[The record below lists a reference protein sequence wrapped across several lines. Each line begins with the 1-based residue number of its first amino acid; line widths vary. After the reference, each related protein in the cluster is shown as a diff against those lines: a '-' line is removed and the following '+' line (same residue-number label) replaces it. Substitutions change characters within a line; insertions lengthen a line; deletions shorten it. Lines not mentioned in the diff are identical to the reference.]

1 MIIQI
6 FLRFCRAFPQRNPLG
21 QRIKY
26 AYKLTTGGIMARRKR
41 NSATL
46 EQTERRIE
54 SLRSISETLDLGGG
68 LTLAAYTD
76 IIDDLRTK
84 LAAYNTAL
92 STLDKLMDD
101 VKEAER
107 AAKEI
112 AEKMLLGVGS
122 RYGRNSQEYEMAGG
136 SRRKNSRRLAPTV
149 PANDFAAPSR
159 FEPIASTNGATNGVP
174 SQR

>member
-1 MIIQI
+1 
-6 FLRFCRAFPQRNPLG
+6 
-21 QRIKY
+21 
-26 AYKLTTGGIMARRKR
+26 MARRKR

-46 EQTERRIE
+46 EKTERRIE
-54 SLRSISETLDLGGG
+54 SLHSISETLDLGGG
-68 LTLAAYTD
+68 LTLAAHTN
-76 IIDDLRTK
+76 IINDLRTK

-136 SRRKNSRRLAPTV
+136 SRRKNNRRSTST
-149 PANDFAAPSR
+149 APSSS
-159 FEPIASTNGATNGVP
+159 FASSSGSEPIASTNTTTNGASSAAV
-174 SQR
+174 S

>member
-1 MIIQI
+1 
-6 FLRFCRAFPQRNPLG
+6 
-21 QRIKY
+21 
-26 AYKLTTGGIMARRKR
+26 MARRKR

-54 SLRSISETLDLGGG
+54 SLHSISETLDLGGG
-68 LTLAAYTD
+68 LTLAAYTN
-76 IIDDLRTK
+76 IINDLRTK

-107 AAKEI
+107 AAKEM

-136 SRRKNSRRLAPTV
+136 SRRQNNRRSTPT
-149 PANDFAAPSR
+149 APSNS
-159 FEPIASTNGATNGVP
+159 FASSSNFAPIASTNTTTNGTSSAAVG
-174 SQR
+174 